1 MGLHSHQDTF
11 IGPKFRKQ
19 RGISTVA
26 PLFLV
31 LVLSSNHQNPQE
43 IIKLSSKQNK
53 ILKTKKIVQAFSNI
67 PLSKCHLQT
76 FKMIFVIVAIH
87 K

>member
-19 RGISTVA
+19 RDISTVA
-26 PLFLV
+26 PLFLE

-53 ILKTKKIVQAFSNI
+53 ILKTKKNRKSIFKYTLVQMSFTDFRNCGH
-67 PLSKCHLQT
+67 P
-76 FKMIFVIVAIH
+76 
-87 K
+87 